1 MMKKKSVHSNNSSSP
16 STSKSFGG
24 VKQSIAL
31 ILTTAL
37 ITSMCSALGA
47 RLVSRGSWWF
57 HYMSGEYFWTIAIQ
71 ENGHGLKGVQ
81 ITVRQMPNS
90 AENVAKLE
98 SDGDG
103 LAFAPIKPGQILLR
117 AVVCKGPNEA
127 LEYKNLVEIEK
138 LPSSKVLHIPNDF
151 HQLDPAPCA
160 SAQTMRIKDLA
171 VTSQKPYSQA
181 RFDEN
186 SDAYI
191 DRGSYSFTDIPPA
204 LRGQTYII
212 TANEDKCAQS
222 DSGFS
227 LRFDVNTPVTVFI
240 AHDDRYKTKPAWMAG
255 FEKISTGINLS
266 ALGDKYRFN
275 LYRKDFPEGTITLGA
290 NVYSTCQKE
299 GSFAMYSVVIA
310 PQSDRVLATH

>member
-1 MMKKKSVHSNNSSSP
+1 M
-16 STSKSFGG
+16 
-24 VKQSIAL
+24 KQSIAL

-57 HYMSGEYFWTIAIQ
+57 HYLSGEYFWTIAVQ

-103 LAFAPIKPGQILLR
+103 LAFAPVKTGQILLR

-151 HQLDPAPCA
+151 HQLDPASCA
-160 SAQTMRIKDLA
+160 PSTQTLRIKDLG
-171 VTSQKPYSQA
+171 KPYSQA

-191 DRGSYSFTDIPPA
+191 DRGSYSFTDIPSA

-212 TANEDKCAQS
+212 TANEDKCAQNE
-222 DSGFS
+222 SGFS
-227 LRFDVNTPVTVFI
+227 LRFNVNTPVTIFI
-240 AHDDRYKTKPAWMAG
+240 AHDDRYKTKPAWLSG
-255 FEKISTGINLS
+255 FEKLSAGINLS
-266 ALGDKYRFN
+266 ALGGKYRYN
-275 LYRKDFPEGTITLGA
+275 LYRKDFPEGAITLGA
-290 NVYSTCQKE
+290 NIYSTCQNE
-299 GSFAMYSVVIA
+299 GSFGMYSVIVA
-310 PQSDRVLATH
+310 PQSDRVLATP